1 MGIEFSK
8 GFGSALREDTATGN
22 INEFLWGLFGNEGET
37 RFAGEILW
45 DKLTGKDPGKN
56 HADGL
61 SYVPYNGYPARLHE
75 GERVL
80 TASEARG
87 YGQGVSVF
95 VTVNGLTVREEA
107 DVDRIAETLAQKLS
121 EAKELAG

>member
-1 MGIEFSK
+1 M
-8 GFGSALREDTATGN
+8 
-22 INEFLWGLFGNEGET
+22 
-37 RFAGEILW
+37 
-45 DKLTGKDPGKN
+45 
-56 HADGL
+56 
-61 SYVPYNGYPARLHE
+61 
-75 GERVL
+75 L

-87 YGQGVSVF
+87 YGQGVSVS